1 MSGTFSRLGAV
12 VCTSTLLLG
21 AALLGTVQAQTQA
34 APAAEFKVVS
44 AHAFTPPP
52 LPAAVQVEQD
62 VLDLPA
68 GVCTG
73 FHIHGGPGIETVLTG
88 EVVVLTKGTSTTP
101 DSSQTFKAGEAYN
114 YPAGVAHNFCNMTKL
129 PASYTAVFL
138 LLDGA
143 PPVSPVK

>member
-1 MSGTFSRLGAV
+1 MRGTSSRLSSI
-12 VCTSTLLLG
+12 VCAATLLLG
-21 AALLGTVQAQTQA
+21 AALLGATQAQSQA
-34 APAAEFKVVS
+34 APPPQFKVVS

-88 EVVVLTKGTSTTP
+88 EIVVLTRGAATTP
-101 DSSQTFKAGEAYN
+101 DSSQTFEAGEAYN
-114 YPAGVAHNFCNMTKL
+114 YPAGAAHNFCNMTQL
-129 PASYTAVFL
+129 PASYTAAFL